1 MPRVRISGMRR
12 TRDHDWDFLWDF
24 VSRLEGFY
32 RKHWALMWMLTAI
45 SAVAFLTGDFII
57 RAIWG
62 R

>member
-1 MPRVRISGMRR
+1 MRR